1 MSIFQGSKTKKM
13 SYLLALDQGTTSS
26 RAIIFDEHGKIH
38 ATAQREIQ
46 IKTPKSGWVEQD
58 AQEIWTTQI
67 AVVQQAIAS
76 ARLLAKDVKA
86 LGVTNQRETT
96 VIWDKR
102 TGRAL
107 APAIVWQDR
116 RAVEWCNDLL
126 QKNYL
131 EKIQHK
137 TGLRIDPYFSA
148 GKLVWLL
155 ENIDGLRT
163 LAEQGHVAFGTID
176 SWLIWNLTQGS
187 EHVIEVSNAS
197 RTMLMNLK
205 SQQWDDELIELF
217 NIPQSVLP
225 KIIDSDQYISNT
237 AAGLLGA
244 EIPIAGILGD
254 QQSALF
260 GQSCFEVGTAK
271 NTYGTGCF
279 MLFNTGHDIQYS
291 QNQLLSTLAWRCQ
304 NQSNYALEGSVF
316 MAGAIVQWLRDGLGI
331 IRNSTEVEKLACKVK
346 DTDGVV
352 LVPAFTGLGAP
363 HWDSEARALLCGMSR
378 GTNKSH
384 IARAA
389 LESIA
394 FQVSDV
400 LTAMQSDISQPLKEL
415 RVDGGASQNDMLMQ
429 FQADI
434 LNVPVLRPKLLEST
448 AWGAA
453 AMAGLK
459 MGVFSNLNEISE
471 SWQLD
476 RAFEP
481 NMQED
486 ERQFHLQQWNDALQ
500 RAKSH

>member
-1 MSIFQGSKTKKM
+1 M
-13 SYLLALDQGTTSS
+13 SYLLSLDQGTTSS
-26 RAIIFDEHGKIH
+26 RAIIFDERGKVY
-38 ATAQREIQ
+38 ASAQCETQ
-46 IKTPKSGWVEQD
+46 IKTPHSGWVEQD
-58 AQEIWTTQI
+58 AMEIWTTQI
-67 AVVQQAIAS
+67 TVVQQAIAS
-76 ARLLAKDVKA
+76 ARLLAKDIKA
-86 LGVTNQRETT
+86 LGLTNQRETT
-96 VIWDKR
+96 VVWDKR
-102 TGRAL
+102 TGKPL

-116 RAVEWCNDLL
+116 RATDWCNQLVQNNL
-126 QKNYL
+126 S
-131 EKIQHK
+131 EKIHKK

-155 ENIDGLRT
+155 ENIQGLRA
-163 LAEQGHVAFGTID
+163 LAEQNHVAFGTVD

-187 EHVIEVSNAS
+187 EHVIEASNAS

-205 SQQWDDELIELF
+205 TQQWDAELIEFF
-217 NIPQSVLP
+217 NIPVSVLP
-225 KIIDSDQYISNT
+225 KIIQSDCYIANT
-237 AAGLLGA
+237 ATGLLGA
-244 EIPIAGILGD
+244 EIPICGVLGD

-260 GQSCFEVGTAK
+260 GQSCFEAGTAK

-279 MLFNTGHDIQYS
+279 MLFNTGTDIQYS
-291 QNQLLSTLAWRCQ
+291 KNKLLTTLAWKCQ
-304 NQSNYALEGSVF
+304 DQSHYALEGSVF

-331 IRNSTEVEKLACKVK
+331 IKNSAEVEKLACQV
-346 DTDGVV
+346 DTTDGVV

-400 LTAMQSDISQPLKEL
+400 LTAMQSDIAHPLKQL

-453 AMAGLK
+453 ALAGLK
-459 MGVFSNLNEISE
+459 AGVFNNLSEISE

-481 NMQED
+481 KMSADQ
-486 ERQFHLQQWNDALQ
+486 RQYHLSLWNGALQ
-500 RAKSH
+500 RAKSN

>member
-1 MSIFQGSKTKKM
+1 M

-26 RAIIFDEHGKIH
+26 RAIIFDEHGKIY
-38 ATAQREIQ
+38 ATAQRETQ
-46 IKTPKSGWVEQD
+46 IRTPHSGWVEQD
-58 AQEIWTTQI
+58 AQEIWSTQI

-76 ARLLAKDVKA
+76 AHLFAKDIQA
-86 LGVTNQRETT
+86 IGVTNQRETT
-96 VIWDKR
+96 VVWDKR
-102 TGRAL
+102 TGIPL

-116 RAVEWCNDLL
+116 RATDWCEQLAKRNLL
-126 QKNYL
+126 ATIHK
-131 EKIQHK
+131 K

-155 ENIDGLRT
+155 ENIQGLRA

-176 SWLIWNLTQGS
+176 SWLVWNLTRGA
-187 EHVIEVSNAS
+187 EHVIEASNAS
-197 RTMLMNLK
+197 RTMLMNLA
-205 SQQWDDELIELF
+205 SQQWDEELLELF
-217 NIPQSVLP
+217 NIPASVLP
-225 KIIDSDQYISNT
+225 TIISSDRYIANT
-237 AAGLLGA
+237 APGLLGA

-260 GQSCFEVGTAK
+260 GQSCFEAGTAK

-279 MLFNTGHDIQYS
+279 MLFNTGDQIQYS
-291 QNQLLSTLAWRCQ
+291 QNQLLTTLAWQCQ
-304 NQSNYALEGSVF
+304 QQNTYALEGSVF

-331 IRNSTEVEKLACKVK
+331 IQHSSDVEKLACQVQ
-346 DTDGVV
+346 DSDGVV

-363 HWDSEARALLCGMSR
+363 HWDSNARALLCGMSR
-378 GTNKSH
+378 GTNKAH

-400 LTAMQSDISQPLKEL
+400 LNAMQADISQPLKEL

-429 FQADI
+429 FQADM
-434 LNVPVLRPKLLEST
+434 LNVPVLRPKMLEST

-459 MGVFSNLNEISE
+459 MGVFSDVSEIAE

-476 RAFEP
+476 RVFEP
-481 NMQED
+481 KMSED
-486 ERQFHLQQWNDALQ
+486 QRQQHLQQWRTALK
-500 RAKSH
+500 RAKSEI

>member
-1 MSIFQGSKTKKM
+1 M
-13 SYLLALDQGTTSS
+13 SYLLSLDQGTTSS
-26 RAIIFDEHGKIH
+26 RAIIFDEHGKVY
-38 ATAQREIQ
+38 ASAQRETQ
-46 IKTPKSGWVEQD
+46 IKTPHSGWVEQD
-58 AQEIWTTQI
+58 AMEIWTTQI
-67 AVVQQAIAS
+67 TVVQQAIAS
-76 ARLLAKDVKA
+76 ARLLAKDIKA
-86 LGVTNQRETT
+86 LGLTNQRETT
-96 VIWDKR
+96 VVWDKR
-102 TGRAL
+102 TGKPL
-107 APAIVWQDR
+107 TPAIVWQDR
-116 RAVEWCNDLL
+116 RATDWCNQLVQNNL
-126 QKNYL
+126 S
-131 EKIQHK
+131 EKIHKK

-155 ENIDGLRT
+155 ENVQGLRA
-163 LAEQGHVAFGTID
+163 LAEQNHVAFGTVD

-187 EHVIEVSNAS
+187 EHVIEASNAS
-197 RTMLMNLK
+197 RTMLMDLK
-205 SQQWDDELIELF
+205 TQQWDAELIELF
-217 NIPQSVLP
+217 NIPASVLP
-225 KIIDSDQYISNT
+225 KIIQSDCYIANT
-237 AAGLLGA
+237 ATGLLGA
-244 EIPIAGILGD
+244 EIPICGVLGD

-260 GQSCFEVGTAK
+260 GQSCFEAGTAK

-279 MLFNTGHDIQYS
+279 MLFNTGTDIQYS
-291 QNQLLSTLAWRCQ
+291 KNKLLTTLAWRCQ
-304 NQSNYALEGSVF
+304 DQSHYALEGSVF

-331 IRNSTEVEKLACKVK
+331 IKNSAEVEKLACQV
-346 DTDGVV
+346 DTTDGVV

-400 LTAMQSDISQPLKEL
+400 LTAMQSDIAQPLKQL

-453 AMAGLK
+453 ALAGLK
-459 MGVFSNLNEISE
+459 AGVFNNLGEISE

-481 NMQED
+481 KMSADQ
-486 ERQFHLQQWNDALQ
+486 RQYHLSLWNGALQ
-500 RAKSH
+500 RAKSN

>member
-1 MSIFQGSKTKKM
+1 M
-13 SYLLALDQGTTSS
+13 SYLLAIDQGTTSS
-26 RAIIFDEHGKIH
+26 RAIIFDEHGNVH

-46 IKTPKSGWVEQD
+46 IHTPRSGWVEQD

-76 ARLLAKDVKA
+76 ARILAKDIRA
-86 LGVTNQRETT
+86 LGLTNQRETT
-96 VIWDKR
+96 VVWDKR
-102 TGRAL
+102 TGRPL

-116 RAVEWCNDLL
+116 RAAPWCNQLI
-126 QKNYL
+126 QNGQA
-131 EKIQHK
+131 EKIHLK

-155 ENIDGLRT
+155 NNIEGLKE

-187 EHVIEVSNAS
+187 QHVIEASNAS
-197 RTMLMNLK
+197 RTMLMNLQT
-205 SQQWDDELIELF
+205 QQWDEELLSLF
-217 NIPQSVLP
+217 QIPQSVLP
-225 KIIDSDQYISNT
+225 KIIRSDELITHT
-237 AAGLLGA
+237 APGLLGA

-260 GQSCFEVGTAK
+260 GQSCFEIGTAK

-279 MLFNTGHDIQYS
+279 MLFNTGSEIQCS
-291 QNQLLSTLAWRCQ
+291 QNKLLTTLAWNCQ
-304 NQSNYALEGSVF
+304 NQPTYALEGSVF

-331 IRNSTEVEKLACKVK
+331 IKNSAEVERLANKVE

-363 HWDSEARALLCGMSR
+363 HWDSDARALLCGMSR
-378 GTNKSH
+378 GTNRAH

-400 LTAMQSDISQPLKEL
+400 LTAMQSDIEQPLKEL
-415 RVDGGASQNDMLMQ
+415 RVDGGASENNMLMQ

-434 LNVPVLRPKLLEST
+434 LNVPVLRPKLLESS

-459 MGVFSNLNEISE
+459 VGVFSNLNEIAS

-476 RAFEP
+476 QAFEP
-481 NMQED
+481 NMSED
-486 ERQFHLQQWNDALQ
+486 QRQHYLHQWNEALT
-500 RAKSH
+500 RAKSS

>member
-1 MSIFQGSKTKKM
+1 M

-26 RAIIFDEHGKIH
+26 RAIIFDEYGKIH
-38 ATAQREIQ
+38 ASAQREIQ
-46 IKTPKSGWVEQD
+46 IKTPQSGWVEQD

-67 AVVQQAIAS
+67 SVIQQAIAS
-76 ARLLAKDVKA
+76 ARLLAKDIKA
-86 LGVTNQRETT
+86 IGLTNQRETT
-96 VIWDKR
+96 VVWDKR
-102 TGRAL
+102 TGRPF

-116 RAVEWCNDLL
+116 RATDWCNQL
-126 QKNYL
+126 
-131 EKIQHK
+131 IQQNRYSQIHQT

-148 GKLVWLL
+148 GKIVWLL
-155 ENIDGLRT
+155 ENIEGLRN

-187 EHVIEVSNAS
+187 KHVIEMSNAS

-205 SQQWDDELIELF
+205 SQQWDESLIELF
-217 NIPQSVLP
+217 NIPKSMLP
-225 KIIDSDQYISNT
+225 EIISSDGYVADT
-237 AAGLLGA
+237 ASGLLGA
-244 EIPIAGILGD
+244 EIPITGILGD
-254 QQSALF
+254 QQAALF
-260 GQSCFEVGTAK
+260 GQSCFDVGTAK

-279 MLFNTGHDIQYS
+279 MLFNTGLDIQFS
-291 QNQLLSTLAWRCQ
+291 QNQLLTTLVWNC
-304 NQSNYALEGSVF
+304 NDQSHYALEGSVF

-331 IRNSTEVEKLACKVK
+331 IKNSAEVEKLAAQVK
-346 DTDGVV
+346 STDGVV

-363 HWDSEARALLCGMSR
+363 HWDSEARALMCGMTR
-378 GTNKSH
+378 GTTKAH

-389 LESIA
+389 LEAIA

-400 LTAMQSDISQPLKEL
+400 LIAMQSDIAKPLKEL

-434 LNVPVLRPKLLEST
+434 LNVPVLRPKMLEST

-459 MGVFSNLNEISE
+459 AGVFSNLDEISE

-476 RAFEP
+476 KAFIP
-481 NMQED
+481 KMSND
-486 ERQFHLQQWNDALQ
+486 ERQNHLNRWNEALK
-500 RAKSH
+500 RAKSS

>member
-1 MSIFQGSKTKKM
+1 M
-13 SYLLALDQGTTSS
+13 SYLLSLDQGTTSS
-26 RAIIFDEHGKIH
+26 RAIIFDEHGKVY
-38 ATAQREIQ
+38 ASAQRETQ
-46 IKTPKSGWVEQD
+46 IKTPHSGWVEQD
-58 AQEIWTTQI
+58 AMEIWTTQI
-67 AVVQQAIAS
+67 TVVQQAIAS
-76 ARLLAKDVKA
+76 ARLLAKDIKA
-86 LGVTNQRETT
+86 LGLTNQRETT
-96 VIWDKR
+96 VVWDKR
-102 TGRAL
+102 TGKPL

-116 RAVEWCNDLL
+116 RATDWCNQLVQNNL
-126 QKNYL
+126 SG
-131 EKIQHK
+131 KIHNK

-155 ENIDGLRT
+155 ENVQGLRA
-163 LAEQGHVAFGTID
+163 LAEQNHVAFGTVD

-187 EHVIEVSNAS
+187 EHVIEASNAS
-197 RTMLMNLK
+197 RTMLMDLK
-205 SQQWDDELIELF
+205 TQQWDAELIELF
-217 NIPQSVLP
+217 NIPASVLP
-225 KIIDSDQYISNT
+225 KIIQSDCYIANT
-237 AAGLLGA
+237 ATGLLGA
-244 EIPIAGILGD
+244 EIPICGVLGD

-260 GQSCFEVGTAK
+260 GQSCFEAGTAK

-279 MLFNTGHDIQYS
+279 MLFNTGTDIQYS
-291 QNQLLSTLAWRCQ
+291 KNKLLTTLAWKCQ
-304 NQSNYALEGSVF
+304 DQSHYALEGSVF

-331 IRNSTEVEKLACKVK
+331 IKNSAEVEKLACQV
-346 DTDGVV
+346 DTTDGVV

-400 LTAMQSDISQPLKEL
+400 LTAMQSDIAQPLKQL

-453 AMAGLK
+453 ALAGLK
-459 MGVFSNLNEISE
+459 AGVFNNLSEISE

-481 NMQED
+481 KMSADQ
-486 ERQFHLQQWNDALQ
+486 RQYHLSLWNGALQ
-500 RAKSH
+500 RAKSN

>member
-1 MSIFQGSKTKKM
+1 M

-26 RAIIFDEHGKIH
+26 RAIIFNEHGQVQ
-38 ATAQREIQ
+38 ATAQRETHIQ
-46 IKTPKSGWVEQD
+46 TPHSGWVEQD
-58 AQEIWTTQI
+58 AQEIWSTQI
-67 AVVQQAIAS
+67 AVVQQALAS
-76 ARLLAKDVKA
+76 ARILAKDIKA
-86 LGVTNQRETT
+86 IGLTNQRETT
-96 VIWDKR
+96 VVWDKR
-102 TGRAL
+102 TGQPL

-116 RAVEWCNDLL
+116 RATEWCGQLTQQNLNDLIH
-126 QKNYL
+126 K
-131 EKIQHK
+131 K

-155 ENIDGLRT
+155 EHTQGLRE

-176 SWLIWNLTQGS
+176 SWLVWNLTQGA
-187 EHVIEVSNAS
+187 EHVIEASNAS
-197 RTMLMNLK
+197 RTMLMNL
-205 SQQWDDELIELF
+205 QQQAWDEELLELF
-217 NIPQSVLP
+217 DIPLSVLP
-225 KIIDSDQYISNT
+225 KIISSDEYIADT
-237 AAGLLGA
+237 ATGLLGA
-244 EIPIAGILGD
+244 NIPITGILGD

-260 GQSCFEVGTAK
+260 GQSCFDTGTAK

-279 MLFNTGHDIQYS
+279 MLFNTGTEVQYS
-291 QNQLLSTLAWRCQ
+291 HNKLLSTLAWQ
-304 NQSNYALEGSVF
+304 AQGQTHYALEGSVF

-331 IRNSTEVEKLACKVK
+331 IQKSSDVEKLACQVEH
-346 DTDGVV
+346 TDGVV

-363 HWDSEARALLCGMSR
+363 HWDSDARALLCGMSR

-389 LESIA
+389 LEAIA

-400 LTAMQSDISQPLKEL
+400 LTAMQSDLSSPLKEL
-415 RVDGGASQNDMLMQ
+415 RVDGGASSNDMLMQ

-459 MGVFSNLNEISE
+459 AGVFSNLDEIAA
-471 SWQLD
+471 SWQLE

-481 NMQED
+481 KMNADQRE
-486 ERQFHLQQWNDALQ
+486 FHLAQWQSALK
-500 RAKSH
+500 RARSDL

>member
-1 MSIFQGSKTKKM
+1 M

-26 RAIIFDEHGKIH
+26 RAIIFDEHGKVH
-38 ATAQREIQ
+38 ATAQREIH
-46 IKTPKSGWVEQD
+46 IRTPHSGWVEQD

-67 AVVQQAIAS
+67 AVVQQAMAS
-76 ARLLAKDVKA
+76 ARILAKDIRA
-86 LGVTNQRETT
+86 IGLTNQRETT
-96 VIWDKR
+96 VVWDKR
-102 TGRAL
+102 NGRPL

-116 RAVEWCNDLL
+116 RATQWCNQLL
-126 QKNYL
+126 EQ
-131 EKIQHK
+131 QHQQLIHKK

-155 ENIDGLRT
+155 EHVEGLSA
-163 LAEQGHVAFGTID
+163 LAQQGHVAFGTID

-187 EHVIEVSNAS
+187 QHVIEMSNAS
-197 RTMLMNLK
+197 RTMLMNLET
-205 SQQWDDELIELF
+205 QTWDEQLLDLF
-217 NIPQSVLP
+217 QIPASVLP
-225 KIIDSDQYISNT
+225 QIIASDAYIADT
-237 AAGLLGA
+237 ATGLLGA
-244 EIPIAGILGD
+244 TIPITGILGD
-254 QQSALF
+254 QQAALF
-260 GQSCFEVGTAK
+260 GQSCFEAGTAK

-279 MLFNTGHDIQYS
+279 MLFNTGDQIQYS
-291 QNQLLSTLAWRCQ
+291 QNQLLTTLAWQCKQQQR
-304 NQSNYALEGSVF
+304 YALEGSVF

-331 IRNSTEVEKLACKVK
+331 IKDSAEVEKLACQVPN
-346 DTDGVV
+346 TDGVV

-378 GTNKSH
+378 GTNKAH

-400 LTAMQSDISQPLKEL
+400 LTAMQSDISSPLKEL
-415 RVDGGASQNDMLMQ
+415 RVDGGASQNAMLMQ
-429 FQADI
+429 FQADL

-453 AMAGLK
+453 AMAGLRV
-459 MGVFSNLNEISE
+459 GVFSNQDEISQ

-481 NMQED
+481 NMSED
-486 ERQFHLQQWNDALQ
+486 QRQTRLSEWSSALC
-500 RAKSH
+500 RARSEPQN

>member
-1 MSIFQGSKTKKM
+1 M
-13 SYLLALDQGTTSS
+13 SYLLSLDQGTTSS
-26 RAIIFDEHGKIH
+26 RAIIFDEHGKIY
-38 ATAQREIQ
+38 ASAQRETQ
-46 IKTPKSGWVEQD
+46 IRTPHSGWVEQD
-58 AQEIWTTQI
+58 AMEIWTTQI
-67 AVVQQAIAS
+67 TVVQQAIAS
-76 ARLLAKDVKA
+76 ARLLAKDIKA
-86 LGVTNQRETT
+86 LGLTNQRETT
-96 VIWDKR
+96 VVWDKR
-102 TGRAL
+102 TGKPL

-116 RAVEWCNDLL
+116 RATDWCNQLVQNNL
-126 QKNYL
+126 S
-131 EKIQHK
+131 EKIHK
-137 TGLRIDPYFSA
+137 TTGLRIDPYFSA

-155 ENIDGLRT
+155 ENVQGLRA
-163 LAEQGHVAFGTID
+163 LAEQNHVAFGTVD

-187 EHVIEVSNAS
+187 EHVIEASNAS
-197 RTMLMNLK
+197 RTMLMDLK
-205 SQQWDDELIELF
+205 TQQWDAELIELF
-217 NIPQSVLP
+217 NIPASVLP
-225 KIIDSDQYISNT
+225 KIIQSDCYIANT
-237 AAGLLGA
+237 ATGLLGA
-244 EIPIAGILGD
+244 EIPICGVLGD

-260 GQSCFEVGTAK
+260 GQSCFEAGTAK

-279 MLFNTGHDIQYS
+279 MLFNTGTDIQYS
-291 QNQLLSTLAWRCQ
+291 KNKLLTTLAWKCQ
-304 NQSNYALEGSVF
+304 DQSHYALEGSVF
-316 MAGAIVQWLRDGLGI
+316 MAGAIVQWLRDGLGVI
-331 IRNSTEVEKLACKVK
+331 KNSAEVEKLACQV
-346 DTDGVV
+346 DTTDGVV

-400 LTAMQSDISQPLKEL
+400 LTAMQSDIAQPLKQL

-453 AMAGLK
+453 ALAGLK
-459 MGVFSNLNEISE
+459 AGVFNNLSEISE

-481 NMQED
+481 KMSADQ
-486 ERQFHLQQWNDALQ
+486 RQYHLSLWNGALQ
-500 RAKSH
+500 RAKSN

>member
-1 MSIFQGSKTKKM
+1 M

-26 RAIIFDEHGKIH
+26 RAIIFNEHGQVQ
-38 ATAQREIQ
+38 ATAQLEIH
-46 IKTPKSGWVEQD
+46 IKTPLSGWVEQD

-67 AVVQQAIAS
+67 AVVQQALAS
-76 ARLLAKDVKA
+76 ARILAKDIKA
-86 LGVTNQRETT
+86 IGLTNQRETT
-96 VIWDKR
+96 VVWDKR
-102 TGRAL
+102 NSKPL
-107 APAIVWQDR
+107 APAIIWQDR
-116 RAVEWCNDLL
+116 RATEWCSQLTQQNL
-126 QKNYL
+126 QD
-131 EKIQHK
+131 KIQHK

-155 ENIDGLRT
+155 ENVEGLRE
-163 LAEQGHVAFGTID
+163 LAEQGHVAFGTVD
-176 SWLIWNLTQGS
+176 SWLMWNLTQGA
-187 EHVIEVSNAS
+187 EHVIEASNAS
-197 RTMLMNLK
+197 RTMLMNL
-205 SQQWDDELIELF
+205 QTQTWDEELLELF
-217 NIPQSVLP
+217 NIPHSVLP
-225 KIIDSDQYISNT
+225 KIISSDRYVADT
-237 AAGLLGA
+237 ATGLLGA
-244 EIPIAGILGD
+244 NIPITGILGD

-260 GQSCFEVGTAK
+260 GQSCFDVGTAK

-279 MLFNTGHDIQYS
+279 MLFNTGHQVQFS
-291 QNQLLSTLAWRCQ
+291 QNKLLSTLAWQCQ
-304 NQSNYALEGSVF
+304 DQTTYALEGSVF

-331 IRNSTEVEKLACKVK
+331 IQNSSEVEKLACQVN

-363 HWDSEARALLCGMSR
+363 HWDSDARALLCGMSR
-378 GTNKSH
+378 GTNKAH

-400 LTAMQSDISQPLKEL
+400 LTAMQADISHPLKEL
-415 RVDGGASQNDMLMQ
+415 RVDGGASRNNMLMQ

-434 LNVPVLRPKLLEST
+434 LNVPVLRPKMLEST

-459 MGVFSNLNEISE
+459 AGVFSNLSEISE

-481 NMQED
+481 NMQAD
-486 ERQFHLQQWNDALQ
+486 QRQSRLNQWQIALK
-500 RAKSH
+500 RTRSDI